1 MAIKEET
8 RRSGREQMIRQI
20 VDTYSQNDRVL
31 SHASAVSSLV
41 RLAQHALDEGDVE
54 KAKEYL
60 NRVKETNKGLSA
72 VTSAMYNCVQML
84 ASYARIIGNQYDP
97 MD

>member
-1 MAIKEET
+1 
-8 RRSGREQMIRQI
+8 MIRQI
-20 VDTYSQNDRVL
+20 VDTYSDNDKVL
-31 SHASAVSSLV
+31 SRASAVSSLV
-41 RLAQHALDEGDVE
+41 RLAQHALDSGNVE
-54 KAKEYL
+54 DAKKYL
-60 NRVKETNKGLSA
+60 DEVKGANEGLSA

>member
-1 MAIKEET
+1 MAVKQET
-8 RRSGREQMIRQI
+8 RRSSREQMIRQI
-20 VDTYSQNDRVL
+20 MDTYSENDRVL
-31 SHASAVSSLV
+31 SFASGKSSLV
-41 RLAQHALDEGDVE
+41 RLALHALDAGDVD

-60 NRVKETNKGLSA
+60 VQAKDNDRGLSA
-72 VTSAMYNCVQML
+72 VTSAMYNCMQML